1 MYYFLEK
8 IIIPEGVE
16 CLNYASFTDCPNLSN
31 IKLPSTLLKIDTLA
45 FSNCISLNN
54 IELTNNETFKIE
66 NGILLSKN
74 TSDIIFIFP
83 NYIKQKDNFEIPEGT
98 KYFNIS
104 LAKYINLKKIKIPS
118 TLKDL
123 NASLLPSSI
132 EEVELNLNND
142 VLENDKENKI
152 VYMKKTNELCMC
164 YSKEKT
170 INIKEGIVALN
181 AYSFNQATSAEYI
194 ILPDS
199 INYIKNQAFTNVN
212 TVKEIKIGKNVSKIE
227 PCFKYWNYN
236 GIVTIDSENKNYMIE
251 DNTLY
256 TKDKKT
262 LVRVLK
268 NIYETYSVKKG
279 VEVIGESAFMVQSN
293 INRIVIPDTVKE
305 IKNNAFS
312 YCVNIDEIEIPN
324 SVNSLGRS
332 LFVDCRKLNKVT
344 LKKKEQF
351 IQNAPWGA
359 PKGMKIVNWI

>member
-1 MYYFLEK
+1 M
-8 IIIPEGVE
+8 
-16 CLNYASFTDCPNLSN
+16 
-31 IKLPSTLLKIDTLA
+31 
-45 FSNCISLNN
+45 
-54 IELTNNETFKIE
+54 IE
-66 NGILLSKN
+66 N
-74 TSDIIFIFP
+74 
-83 NYIKQKDNFEIPEGT
+83 
-98 KYFNIS
+98 
-104 LAKYINLKKIKIPS
+104 
-118 TLKDL
+118 
-123 NASLLPSSI
+123 
-132 EEVELNLNND
+132 
-142 VLENDKENKI
+142 
-152 VYMKKTNELCMC
+152 
-164 YSKEKT
+164 
-170 INIKEGIVALN
+170 
-181 AYSFNQATSAEYI
+181 
-194 ILPDS
+194 
-199 INYIKNQAFTNVN
+199 
-212 TVKEIKIGKNVSKIE
+212 
-227 PCFKYWNYN
+227 
-236 GIVTIDSENKNYMIE
+236 
-251 DNTLY
+251 NTLY

>member
-1 MYYFLEK
+1 M
-8 IIIPEGVE
+8 
-16 CLNYASFTDCPNLSN
+16 
-31 IKLPSTLLKIDTLA
+31 
-45 FSNCISLNN
+45 
-54 IELTNNETFKIE
+54 
-66 NGILLSKN
+66 
-74 TSDIIFIFP
+74 
-83 NYIKQKDNFEIPEGT
+83 
-98 KYFNIS
+98 
-104 LAKYINLKKIKIPS
+104 
-118 TLKDL
+118 
-123 NASLLPSSI
+123 PSSI

-236 GIVTIDSENKNYMIE
+236 GIVTIDSENQNYMIE

-268 NIYETYSVKKG
+268 NIHETYSVKKG

-293 INRIVIPDTVKE
+293 VNRIVIPDTVKE

-324 SVNSLGRS
+324 SVNSLEMS